1 MALYHETPLMV
12 EGDSKGD
19 NHFSQV
25 GEVIS
30 ISPSYPLFF
39 SEDVES
45 GMYQPVL
52 SPCLLDQIA
61 VSSKLDVSQLI
72 VCLPEKPW

>member
-1 MALYHETPLMV
+1 MV
-12 EGDSKGD
+12 EGDSERD
-19 NHFSQV
+19 NSFSQV

-30 ISPSYPLFF
+30 IFASYSLFV
-39 SEDVES
+39 SEYV
-45 GMYQPVL
+45 YQPIR
-52 SPCLLDQIA
+52 SPCLLDQIE